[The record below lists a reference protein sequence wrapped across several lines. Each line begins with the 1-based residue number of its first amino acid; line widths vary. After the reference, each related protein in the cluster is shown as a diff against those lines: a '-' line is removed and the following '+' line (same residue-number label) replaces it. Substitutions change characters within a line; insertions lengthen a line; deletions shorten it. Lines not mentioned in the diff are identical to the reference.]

1 MKTPVISILIP
12 VYNVEKYIEKCL
24 RSLFVNTIVSD
35 CEIILVDDC
44 SPDKSMDIVR
54 RVLAD
59 FPTMENKV
67 RLHSHDCN
75 RGLAAARNTGLL
87 QAQGK
92 YIICVDSDDWVEPDY
107 LEQLYGKAMATDA
120 DIVGCNLI
128 KEFPHKSI
136 PTKNMLPENSAIC
149 VGGLLLGK
157 IQGWLHVKMIRRS
170 LLIDNNISWVEGL
183 DLWEDVLFSLKV
195 FTCVERISN
204 VDEFLYHYRFNKQ
217 SLVNTFGEKR
227 IDNLIGVVKEIE
239 CFLQNRDLLERYY
252 NDFIVMKTRVK
263 VSILC
268 ESNPKLQRQY
278 KSMYPEINKMII
290 YENSISKVKRIAAYL
305 ILRGHY
311 CSGNLLLFFVRLGR
325 KIKYR

>member
-1 MKTPVISILIP
+1 MTTENPKISVIVPVYRVEQYLPRCLDSIVAQTFTDWECILI
-12 VYNVEKYIEKCL
+12 
-24 RSLFVNTIVSD
+24 
-35 CEIILVDDC
+35 DDG
-44 SPDKSMDIVR
+44 SPDNSGAICDEYAEQDSRFVVIHQ
-54 RVLAD
+54 
-59 FPTMENKV
+59 E
-67 RLHSHDCN
+67 N
-75 RGLAAARNTGLL
+75 RGSAGARNTGLEKCS
-87 QAQGK
+87 GK

-195 FTCVERISN
+195 FTCAERISN

-290 YENSISKVKRIAAYL
+290 YENSISKIKRIAAYL

>member
-1 MKTPVISILIP
+1 MTMESPKISIIVP
-12 VYNVEKYIEKCL
+12 VYKVEQYLHKCL
-24 RSLFVNTIVSD
+24 DS
-35 CEIILVDDC
+35 ILAQTFTDWECILIDDG
-44 SPDKSMDIVR
+44 SPDNSGTICDEYAKQDSRFVVIHQ
-54 RVLAD
+54 
-59 FPTMENKV
+59 ENKG
-67 RLHSHDCN
+67 SA
-75 RGLAAARNTGLL
+75 GARNTGLEKCS
-87 QAQGK
+87 GK

-107 LEQLYGKAMATDA
+107 LEQLYGKAMVTDA

-195 FTCVERISN
+195 FTCAERISN

-290 YENSISKVKRIAAYL
+290 YENSISKIKRIAAYL

>member
-1 MKTPVISILIP
+1 MTTENPKISVIVPVYRVEQYLPRCLDSIVAQTFTDWECILI
-12 VYNVEKYIEKCL
+12 
-24 RSLFVNTIVSD
+24 
-35 CEIILVDDC
+35 DDG
-44 SPDKSMDIVR
+44 SPDNSGVICDEYAKQDSRFVVIHQ
-54 RVLAD
+54 
-59 FPTMENKV
+59 ENKG
-67 RLHSHDCN
+67 SA
-75 RGLAAARNTGLL
+75 GARNTGLEKCS
-87 QAQGK
+87 GK

-195 FTCVERISN
+195 FTCAERISN

-290 YENSISKVKRIAAYL
+290 YENSISKIKRIAAYL